1 MPEIQVTKKVQLIDQ
16 LAVHVFP
23 KQVIEMGIW
32 WNTLYVLLFLIC
44 CRRPQEK
51 FFMYVTPV
59 VWLLHVCFG
68 GWFAL
73 ISLVVCTLLYCA
85 VARFAVL
92 WVVGRALNRI

>member
-1 MPEIQVTKKVQLIDQ
+1 MPEIQATKKVKLIDQ

-44 CRRPQEK
+44 YRTQHLQ

-73 ISLVVCTLLYCA
+73 ISLVVCALLFYILIYYA
-85 VARFAVL
+85 MGRA
-92 WVVGRALNRI
+92 VGRAFH

>member
-44 CRRPQEK
+44 YRTQQFK
-51 FFMYVTPV
+51 FFIYVTPV

-73 ISLVVCTLLYCA
+73 TILVVCALLYYA
-85 VARFAVL
+85 VAFYAVA
-92 WVVGRALNRI
+92 WAGGRAFR